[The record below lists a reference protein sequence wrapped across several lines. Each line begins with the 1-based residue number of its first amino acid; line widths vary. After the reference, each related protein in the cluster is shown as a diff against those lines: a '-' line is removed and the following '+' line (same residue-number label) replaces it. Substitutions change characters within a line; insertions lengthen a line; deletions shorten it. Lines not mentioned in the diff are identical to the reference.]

1 MPRELAQRRADRGGW
16 KRENGHSLPASGAWT
31 GQRNHLPIYYQ
42 VLRLPLSRL
51 TLRAGGHRMKLT
63 GTGRCP
69 AAAGGEAAGKNHAF
83 CLWRAGRSR
92 MPRSS
97 AYPRKCRHSGHR
109 ATAMPIPIET
119 MSSRAS
125 VRPMRNRCI
134 AKRGRLADS
143 GAMIIPQGRTS
154 TPNHEA
160 ARPRHRHKDVPRR
173 HRWRSRGQKP
183 RFLTAARWAGQDARI
198 QRFISRAA

>member
-1 MPRELAQRRADRGGW
+1 M
-16 KRENGHSLPASGAWT
+16 
-31 GQRNHLPIYYQ
+31 
-42 VLRLPLSRL
+42 
-51 TLRAGGHRMKLT
+51 TLRTGGHRMKLT

-69 AAAGGEAAGKNHAF
+69 AAAGGGAAGKSHAF
-83 CLWRAGRSR
+83 CLWRAGRGR

-109 ATAMPIPIET
+109 ATAMPIPIER

-134 AKRGRLADS
+134 AKGGRLADS
-143 GAMIIPQGRTS
+143 AAMIIAQGRIS

-160 ARPRHRHKDVPRR
+160 APPCHRHKDVPRR
-173 HRWRSRGQKP
+173 RRWRSRGQKP
-183 RFLTAARWAGQDARI
+183 RFLTAARCAGQEPGSSASTIKDPDDLW
-198 QRFISRAA
+198 